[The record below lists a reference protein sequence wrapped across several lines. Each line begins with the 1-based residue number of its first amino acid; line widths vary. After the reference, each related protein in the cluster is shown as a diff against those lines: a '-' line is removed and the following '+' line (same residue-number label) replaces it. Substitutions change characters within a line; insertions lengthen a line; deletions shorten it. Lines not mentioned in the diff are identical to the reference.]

1 MTLSKSI
8 FTVLVILS
16 LISCTNEEDMEMKN
30 EVSEEEAVVLIES
43 SLQKSTGGLNE
54 MTNTFS
60 KELTT
65 NITLN
70 ELCDTLYE
78 ASSNYYYN
86 EAPILAD
93 YKIDW
98 SYMMACNG
106 FNVLQM
112 VDFEAGSVGS
122 YSTSRINS
130 NDVTNT
136 AITISGLQPSAS
148 SLVFSGFFNRE
159 GTQSISTNL
168 KTRSLSSKFNV
179 DLVNV
184 LIDKSNYSISSGGG
198 TFVLSGLSQN
208 IPFSFNGTIVF
219 NGNGSVKLTVN
230 ENDYEININE

>member
-8 FTVLVILS
+8 VTAIVILS
-16 LISCTNEEDMEMKN
+16 LISCTNEEDMEIEN
-30 EVSEEEAVVLIES
+30 VVSEEEAVVLIES

-60 KELTT
+60 EELTT
-65 NITLN
+65 DITLN
-70 ELCDTLYE
+70 ELCGTLYK
-78 ASSNYYYN
+78 ASFNYNYN

-93 YKIDW
+93 YEIDW

-106 FNVLQM
+106 FNVPQM
-112 VDFEAGSVGS
+112 VEFEASSVGS

-136 AITISGLQPSAS
+136 VIAISGLQPSAS
-148 SLVFSGFFNRE
+148 SLLFSGFFNRE
-159 GTQSISTNL
+159 GTQSITTNL

-179 DLVNV
+179 DLVDV
-184 LIDKSNYSISSGGG
+184 LINKSNYNISSGGG
-198 TFVLSGLSQN
+198 TFVLSGLSEN

-219 NGNGSVKLTVN
+219 NGNGSVSLTVN

>member
-1 MTLSKSI
+1 MTS
-8 FTVLVILS
+8 
-16 LISCTNEEDMEMKN
+16 
-30 EVSEEEAVVLIES
+30 
-43 SLQKSTGGLNE
+43 
-54 MTNTFS
+54 TFS
-60 KELTT
+60 EELTT

-70 ELCDTLYE
+70 ELCGTLYE
-78 ASSNYYYN
+78 ASFNYNYN

-93 YKIDW
+93 YAIDW

-106 FNVLQM
+106 FNVPQM

-130 NDVTNT
+130 SDVTNT
-136 AITISGLQPSAS
+136 AIAISGLQPSTS
-148 SLVFSGFFNRE
+148 SLLFNGFFNRE
-159 GTQSISTNL
+159 GTQSITTNL

-179 DLVNV
+179 YLADV

-208 IPFSFNGTIVF
+208 IPFSFNGSIVF
-219 NGNGSVKLTVN
+219 NGNGSVTLTVN

>member
-8 FTVLVILS
+8 VAAFVILS
-16 LISCTNEEDMEMKN
+16 LVSCANEEDMEIKN
-30 EVSEEEAVVLIES
+30 VVSEEEAVVLIES

-60 KELTT
+60 EELTT
-65 NITLN
+65 DITLN
-70 ELCDTLYE
+70 ELCGTLYE
-78 ASSNYYYN
+78 ASFNYNYN

-93 YKIDW
+93 YEIDW

-106 FNVLQM
+106 LNVPQM
-112 VDFEAGSVGS
+112 VEFEASSVGS

-136 AITISGLQPSAS
+136 VIAISGLQPSAS
-148 SLVFSGFFNRE
+148 SLLFSGFFNRE
-159 GTQSISTNL
+159 GTQSITTNL
-168 KTRSLSSKFNV
+168 NTRSLSSKFNA

-198 TFVLSGLSQN
+198 TFILSGLSEN
-208 IPFSFNGTIVF
+208 IPFSFYGTIVF
-219 NGNGSVKLTVN
+219 NGNGSVSLTVN
-230 ENDYEININE
+230 ENNYEININE